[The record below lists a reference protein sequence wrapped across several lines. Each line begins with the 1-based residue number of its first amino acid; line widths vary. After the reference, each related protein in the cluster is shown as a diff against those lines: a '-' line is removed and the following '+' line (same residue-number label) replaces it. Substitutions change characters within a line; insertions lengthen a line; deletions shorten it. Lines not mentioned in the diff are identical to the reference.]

1 MLLQTSQIGILA
13 GNQRKNI
20 EEEKIYPGDRGH
32 LLPSKSIS
40 RLVGW
45 GMRSYHTSKEEE
57 IFDRER
63 RKTGT
68 GFVPFV
74 RLNERVEEAL
84 LRLVS
89 WYAEETHMLD
99 FSLKIT

>member
-1 MLLQTSQIGILA
+1 MRSAPASDVAVPITVNPSLA
-13 GNQRKNI
+13 R
-20 EEEKIYPGDRGH
+20 RSAMA
-32 LLPSKSIS
+32 LPIPS

-99 FSLKIT
+99 FSLKVT